1 MGRGFR
7 YGRWWRAIV
16 TAETDTSASRYVTA
30 LLGTNAFFAGASFAS
45 TINYTAIIGI
55 DVMGIPN
62 AMYSV
67 LLVVSALVS
76 ALASVVLGY
85 LSDRI
90 PDRRFLVIACGV
102 TGTIGLGLVY
112 VWRTPLAF
120 IICLCAIMPFGSAI
134 YSQSFAFARA
144 YYNKVS
150 PARAEFMNSV
160 IRTIFAVAWA
170 IVPPAVGWL
179 AATTT
184 VFNIYLVAGSA
195 YLGCA
200 ILFTIIARDERARV
214 EPPVKAGA
222 DAAAQPRAA
231 VDPVVMAGI
240 AGIFFIFMATQINN
254 VTMPLLITAT
264 LKGSYGDLGLFAG
277 LAAAIELPFML
288 LWGYALRWIPKHTII
303 AIAALLYGVY
313 LYLLSRAGSV
323 TDILWLQL
331 INGPATAALMSIPIS
346 YMQEAIRNRVGL
358 STSLLDVVRVA
369 SVMAAAGLFAWLT
382 GTAPNYPLM
391 FAVAAGLAAGGAAML
406 FAAHR
411 VLAPTAAA
419 TSR

>member
-1 MGRGFR
+1 MT
-7 YGRWWRAIV
+7 V
-16 TAETDTSASRYVTA
+16 DTETSAPIRVTA
-30 LLGTNAFFAGASFAS
+30 LLGANAFFAGASFAS

-62 AMYSV
+62 ATYSV
-67 LLVVSALVS
+67 LLVASALVS

-102 TGTIGLGLVY
+102 TGVIGLGLVY
-112 VWRTPLAF
+112 VWPTPLAF

-134 YSQSFAFARA
+134 YSQSFAFTRA
-144 YYNKVS
+144 YYNKVA

-160 IRTIFAVAWA
+160 IRTIFSVAWA
-170 IVPPAVGWL
+170 IVPPVVGWL
-179 AATTT
+179 AAATT
-184 VFNIYLVAGSA
+184 VFNIYLVAGST
-195 YLGCA
+195 YLACA
-200 ILFTIIARDERARV
+200 IIFTILARDDDARV
-214 EPPVKAGA
+214 APAVKAGA
-222 DAAAQPRAA
+222 APAAQPQAA

-240 AGIFFIFMATQINN
+240 SGIFFISMATQINN
-254 VTMPLLITAT
+254 VTMPLLITTT

-288 LWGYALRWIPKHTII
+288 AWGYALRWVPKHTII
-303 AIAALLYGVY
+303 VCAALLYGVY

-369 SVMAAAGLFAWLT
+369 SVMASAGLFALIT
-382 GTAPNYPLM
+382 GSMPNYPLL
-391 FAVAAGLAAGGAAML
+391 FAVAAALAVGGAAIL

-411 VLAPTAAA
+411 IMPALAPA

>member
-1 MGRGFR
+1 MT
-7 YGRWWRAIV
+7 V
-16 TAETDTSASRYVTA
+16 DPETSAPRRVTA
-30 LLGTNAFFAGASFAS
+30 LLGANAFFAGASFAS

-62 AMYSV
+62 ATYSV
-67 LLVVSALVS
+67 LLVASALVS

-102 TGTIGLGLVY
+102 TGVIGLGLVY
-112 VWRTPLAF
+112 VWPTPLAF
-120 IICLCAIMPFGSAI
+120 IICLRVRAANRLSGRLCAIMPFGSAI
-134 YSQSFAFARA
+134 YSQSFAVTRA
-144 YYNKVS
+144 YYNKVA

-160 IRTIFAVAWA
+160 IRTIFSVAWA
-170 IVPPAVGWL
+170 IVPPVVGWL
-179 AATTT
+179 AAATT
-184 VFNIYLVAGSA
+184 VFNIYLVAGST
-195 YLGCA
+195 YLACA
-200 ILFTIIARDERARV
+200 IIFTILARDDDARV
-214 EPPVKAGA
+214 APAVKAGA
-222 DAAAQPRAA
+222 APAAQPPAA

-240 AGIFFIFMATQINN
+240 SGIFFISMATQINN
-254 VTMPLLITAT
+254 VAMPLLITAT

-288 LWGYALRWIPKHTII
+288 AWGYALRWVPKHTII
-303 AIAALLYGVY
+303 VCAALLYGVY

-369 SVMAAAGLFAWLT
+369 SVMASAGLFALIT
-382 GTAPNYPLM
+382 GSMPNYPLL
-391 FAVAAGLAAGGAAML
+391 FAVAAALAVGGAAIL

-411 VLAPTAAA
+411 IMPALAPA